1 MDMPGIKV
9 IEMNARDNLNEENR
23 KKNKS
28 AGRKE
33 EYEKGCLWYKKRCQ
47 ESVEEIMEGKGKE
60 GGRMRSF
67 FFFFF
72 ECRVRRVQTNKERGC
87 FVKE

>member
-33 EYEKGCLWYKKRCQ
+33 EYEKGCP
-47 ESVEEIMEGKGKE
+47 ESKE
-60 GGRMRSF
+60 GSRMRVARISWF
-67 FFFFF
+67 
-72 ECRVRRVQTNKERGC
+72 Q
-87 FVKE
+87 